1 MVQPTSCH
9 QRLELRFAHALL
21 NLKYCLQGISSSC
34 CFLFSGVFVR
44 FCQDLIFQLE
54 RLFRDFWGLPMQ
66 SSERQG
72 MMFLAHGWTWGSAM
86 SIFVQSREA
95 LCRDLKGKFAALAKN
110 AVDYVVWFLARE
122 DVLSVP

>member
-1 MVQPTSCH
+1 
-9 QRLELRFAHALL
+9 
-21 NLKYCLQGISSSC
+21 
-34 CFLFSGVFVR
+34 
-44 FCQDLIFQLE
+44 
-54 RLFRDFWGLPMQ
+54 MQ

-72 MMFLAHGWTWGSAM
+72 MMFLAHRWTWGSAM